1 MSDKNVIDLYELLP
15 ALYRLRD
22 AERGYPLREVLEIIS
37 TQADIVKQN
46 IDGLWD
52 DMFIETCADWVI
64 PYVGDLVGNNPL
76 HEVAARHRADVAK
89 TISYRRRKATVPM
102 LEELARDVTGWHAHA
117 VAFFEL
123 LGWTQNLNHLRFQQA
138 PVHDVRDPIV
148 FDRVGTVNLRNMDAL
163 DRLNEP
169 FDVICHKVDVRPISR
184 TEGWYNIPKIGFFLW
199 RLRHYP
205 LTGITAR
212 QASVSHGYHFSTLG
226 NPAPLFNNP
235 EREADPTGLASEVHV
250 PGPIRP
256 GAFHFSSGD
265 YYGEERS
272 LHVVKDGVMTPPASV
287 MCKDLRNWDR
297 PPAGIT
303 GVLSGDLSPFP
314 TLSSATPVLG
324 VTIGGEGPHPATLA
338 SVPADL
344 IEARSLLEVAIRDAH
359 TSPSFTAAQVV
370 VVGDRL
376 LVLPGITDYPVAFE
390 ATAADSTTVA
400 QLALDSAQV
409 QQARGVLSGDLSP
422 FPTLSS
428 ATPVVGVTIGGERPH
443 PATLASVPADLTEA
457 RSLLEVAIRDAHT
470 SPSFTAAQVV
480 VVGERLLVLP
490 GTPGESVALELTATD
505 STTVT
510 ELALSNKVAIDVR
523 QGRIAF
529 AVGDEP
535 KSKNNLTVSYNY
547 GFSANMGS
555 GPYDRRRQGLQ
566 PDQLAPIGPDT
577 VADPEALD
585 VLFSVP
591 SNGLDTIADALNRWG
606 QEAHP
611 TKAVIQIEDNRT
623 YEVELTINMVAGDE
637 LVIQA
642 DNGLRP
648 TLIGDVT
655 VTGGGQDT
663 RLALNGLLISGGFHL
678 QGRLEE
684 LSIAHCTLVP
694 GRSLDEDGWPLEL
707 GSSSVIVDGGNDRL
721 KVEID
726 HSILGSLR
734 LPAEIGEL
742 RVQDSIIDSAT
753 RDRSA
758 RLIPALISGNLS
770 SVSLS
775 SDTPAVNV
783 TIGREGPHRAVF
795 PADVPKP
802 ATRAPARDQLQAAIR
817 NAHGSQ
823 AFTDAHVIA
832 VDNRLAVLPGVAE
845 VVAIEA
851 AGADPTASELKLD
864 RPSARQVYA
873 LVTGALPPS
882 FTLSSTSPRVN
893 VTIGDEGPH
902 TAVFSGVP
910 GSPAPAR
917 NQLQAAIRSAHDS
930 QAFKDALVGST
941 EDNRLVVLPGTDGVA
956 VTFSR
961 APNDETTLK
970 ELALE
975 SERTAI
981 AGSDGGELPG
991 PPATLER
998 TTIFGKVHV
1007 KELILASEVIFNDPV
1022 VSERRQAGCVR
1033 FSYVPEGSRTP
1044 RRYRCQPDL
1053 ALEGVIDD
1061 RARQA
1066 SIRARLTPSFTSV
1079 HYGHPAYTQLGLT

>member
-250 PGPIRP
+250 PGPIRT

-272 LHVVKDGVMTPPASV
+272 LHVVKDGVVTTPASV

-314 TLSSATPVLG
+314 TLSSATPVVG
-324 VTIGGEGPHPATLA
+324 VTIGGEG
-338 SVPADL
+338 
-344 IEARSLLEVAIRDAH
+344 
-359 TSPSFTAAQVV
+359 
-370 VVGDRL
+370 
-376 LVLPGITDYPVAFE
+376 
-390 ATAADSTTVA
+390 
-400 QLALDSAQV
+400 
-409 QQARGVLSGDLSP
+409 
-422 FPTLSS
+422 
-428 ATPVVGVTIGGERPH
+428 PH

-975 SERTAI
+975 SDRPAI

-998 TTIFGKVHV
+998 TTIFGKVHL

-1033 FSYVPEGSRTP
+1033 FSHVPEGSQMP
-1044 RRYRCQPDL
+1044 PRYRCQPDL
-1053 ALEGVIDD
+1053 ALENVIDP
-1061 RARQA
+1061 ARQA
-1066 SIRARLTPSFTSV
+1066 SILARLTPSFTSV
-1079 HYGHPAYTQLGLT
+1079 HYGHPAYCQLSLNCVGEIRTGAEDGSEMGVFSNLKQPQRETNLRVRLEEYLPFDLEAGLIYVT

>member
-1 MSDKNVIDLYELLP
+1 MSNKNVTDLYELLP

-22 AERGYPLREVLEIIS
+22 AERGYPLREVLKIIS
-37 TQADIVKQN
+37 AQADIVKQN
-46 IDGLWD
+46 IDGLWE

-64 PYVGDLVGNNPL
+64 PYIGDLVGNNPL

-89 TISYRRRKATVPM
+89 TISYRRRKATLPM

-123 LGWTQNLNHLRFQQA
+123 LGWTQNLNHLRFQEA
-138 PVHDVRDPIV
+138 PVHDIRDPIV

-169 FDVICHKVDVRPISR
+169 FDVICHTVDVRPISR

-250 PGPIRP
+250 PGPIRT

-272 LHVVKDGVMTPPASV
+272 LHVVKDGVVTTPASV

-314 TLSSATPVLG
+314 TLSSATPVVG
-324 VTIGGEGPHPATLA
+324 VTIGGEG
-338 SVPADL
+338 
-344 IEARSLLEVAIRDAH
+344 
-359 TSPSFTAAQVV
+359 
-370 VVGDRL
+370 
-376 LVLPGITDYPVAFE
+376 
-390 ATAADSTTVA
+390 
-400 QLALDSAQV
+400 
-409 QQARGVLSGDLSP
+409 
-422 FPTLSS
+422 
-428 ATPVVGVTIGGERPH
+428 PH

-975 SERTAI
+975 SDRPAI

-998 TTIFGKVHV
+998 TTIFGKVHL
-1007 KELILASEVIFNDPV
+1007 KELILASEVILNDPV

-1033 FSYVPEGSRTP
+1033 FSHVPEGSQTP
-1044 RRYRCQPDL
+1044 PRYRCQPDL
-1053 ALEGVIDD
+1053 ALENVIDL
-1061 RARQA
+1061 ARQA
-1066 SIRARLTPSFTSV
+1066 SILARLTPSFTSV
-1079 HYGHPAYTQLGLT
+1079 HYGHPAYCQLSLNCAREIRTGAEDASEMGVFSNLKQPQRETNLRVRLEEYLPFGLEAGLIYVT